1 MLAVLY
7 FYLKISKFRNI
18 IIIMKNKVVLGYGIF
33 ND

>member
-1 MLAVLY
+1 MLAVLH